1 MQNIMKETPSALE
14 VLNND
19 AQFLTGFGQ
28 RDTHAI
34 TLADGRP
41 NTSLKAGTPY
51 KTISWGDVIA
61 LAQSPRSA
69 PKHRAQFV
77 IPSTYAESDGR
88 AHEVQRARGKFGFL
102 AVDVDSGSPSMAQIE
117 TALGEVLGQCEALI
131 YTSSGATPDRMKWR
145 VLIPLERALA
155 GADYADTQSAF
166 FDLLGAQGIE
176 ADRALERPGQP
187 VFLPNVPPDRR
198 GDDGAP
204 VFYRWKH
211 IRAPRLCLIGSPIE
225 GLRERKRADDARA
238 KAEAEAAREQR
249 ALIRAQHVAAT
260 GDDFEPI
267 AHFNATHT
275 IADLLARYCYARGP
289 KNNWRSPFQTSGS
302 FATQDRGDHWVSVS
316 GSDAAAGLG
325 RDSKGGFRSGDAF
338 DLFAF
343 FEHGG
348 DKRAAVRAYAQEV
361 RPQKPPERH
370 RAPLPLP
377 ALPSV
382 TEARKAVQGAL
393 GAFWKEAQEGD
404 RFHVLKVPTGVG
416 KTRALIELIGRVIR
430 ELRAKGDMRA
440 VMIYAPDHKL
450 NDQILRDFERYAPWV
465 TVMVRRGRPADNPD
479 RPGETMCRNLPAVE
493 RAQSFVLDVSKTVCR
508 GCPFAGDCAY
518 LASQKR
524 QADVYIL
531 PHAALGN
538 KPPATVKE
546 FAQGIAFVAID
557 ESPDMIARAGTV
569 AVAALDGMRATQTAG
584 EWETERSALARE
596 ADLRAWR
603 GQLAKLIA
611 ENGEGPIEADRVELT
626 FTIDDL
632 RAAAKAE
639 WGRKIDDPD
648 RPEDDL
654 AQNKTIKRMARIWR
668 ELADMLEEG
677 RPRTARLVVFND
689 AEAGLSVRVKALK
702 ELHKDIARAP
712 RILLD
717 ATADRRVTEAALG
730 AVDTWREV
738 QADAPHMRIAQDAE
752 QSLSKSMMQADL
764 EGKGSDTARKAA
776 ENNRQKLIQLIRKRW
791 AKFGRQAGAVI
802 TYKATADAIRPHVP
816 EGVTVM
822 HFGAVRGR
830 NDVENVR
837 WLLIAGRMQPSHYD
851 SITMAET
858 LTGLPVEGGFAQIEG
873 QRRWRDDR
881 GEWTETTQARGFTDP
896 MGQACLEA
904 VRDADL
910 MQALGR
916 GRGVN
921 RTEADPLDVLV
932 IGDGFLSVPVH
943 NAAGAWADMTRRNV
957 IEEQLGQGG
966 IAYAGAAAAFTA
978 YGTRLF
984 TSHDAVKK
992 ALQRLGDIPLIDT
1005 YREMSPSPMALVRLK
1020 RSKRAP
1026 DWTEALIDLAQHP
1039 DPRAGIE
1046 AQLGALAAFEVI
1058 DAPTQS
1064 LEREVPLTM
1073 GSHATPSKQG
1083 KQLSSVQENPAPK
1096 ATMQA
1101 KLIVLP
1107 DAEQIDSPLI
1117 RDRIAQPDEK
1127 PRRRNRPVGFWQVIA
1142 GQPFLIWTRRT
1153 GQDLAALIDRQPP
1166 RLAYAGAT

>member
-1 MQNIMKETPSALE
+1 MQNIMKETPSALKA
-14 VLNND
+14 LNND
-19 AQFLTGFGQ
+19 ARFLTGFGQ

-41 NTSLKAGTPY
+41 NTSPKAGTPY
-51 KTISWGDVIA
+51 KKISWGDVIA
-61 LAQSPRSA
+61 LAKTPRSA
-69 PKHRAQFV
+69 PKDRAQFV
-77 IPSTYAESDGR
+77 IFSTYAESDGR
-88 AHEVQRARGKFGFL
+88 AHDVQRQRGKFGFL
-102 AVDVDSGSPSMAQIE
+102 AVDVDSGSPSMAQVE

-145 VLIPLERALA
+145 VLIPLESALA

-204 VFYRWKH
+204 IFYRWKH
-211 IRAPRLCLIGSPIE
+211 IPGPRFCLVGSPIE
-225 GLRERKRADDARA
+225 GLREQKRADDARA
-238 KAEAEAAREQR
+238 KAKAEAAREQR

-275 IADLLARYCYARGP
+275 IADLLARYCYERGP

-316 GSDAAAGLG
+316 GSDAATGLG

-343 FEHGG
+343 FEHDG
-348 DKRAAVRAYAQEV
+348 DKSAAVRAYAQEV
-361 RPQKPPERH
+361 RPQQRPPERP
-370 RAPLPLP
+370 RAPLRLAPLP
-377 ALPSV
+377 TA
-382 TEARKAVQGAL
+382 TEARQAVQEAL
-393 GAFWKEAQEGD
+393 GAFWKQAQEGD
-404 RFHVLKVPTGVG
+404 PFHVLKVPTGVG
-416 KTRALIELIGRVIR
+416 KTRALIEMVGQVIA
-430 ELRAKGDMRA
+430 ELRAQGDMRA
-440 VMIYAPDHKL
+440 VLIYAPDHKL
-450 NDQILRDFERYAPWV
+450 NDQILRDFNRYAPRVLV
-465 TVMVRRGRPADNPD
+465 TVRRGREADNPD
-479 RPGETMCRNLPAVE
+479 RPGEKMCRNLDDVK
-493 RAQSFVLDVSKTVCR
+493 RAQRFLLDVSKTVCR

-557 ESPDMIARAGTV
+557 ESPDMIALARTI
-569 AVAALDGMRATQTAG
+569 AVAALDGMRATQTPG
-584 EWETERSALARE
+584 QWETEGSALARE

-603 GQLAKLIA
+603 GQLATLIA
-611 ENGEGPIEADRVELT
+611 ENGEGPIEADRVELI
-626 FTIDDL
+626 FTVDDL

-648 RPEDDL
+648 RHEDDL
-654 AQNKTIKRMARIWR
+654 AQNKTIKRMWGIWR
-668 ELADMLEEG
+668 ELADMLEQG

-689 AEAGLSVRVKALK
+689 AEAGLSVRVRALK
-702 ELHKDIARAP
+702 AMHEDIARAP

-730 AVDTWREV
+730 AFDTWREV
-738 QADAPHMRIAQDAE
+738 QADAPHMRIAQDAQ
-752 QSLSKSMMQADL
+752 QSLSMSMMQADL
-764 EGKGSDTARKAA
+764 TGEGSDTARKAA
-776 ENNRQKLIQLIRKRW
+776 QNNRQKLIQLIRKRW

-802 TYKATADAIRPHVP
+802 TYKATAEAIRPHVP

-830 NDVENVR
+830 NDVESVR

-851 SITMAET
+851 SITKAET
-858 LTGLPVEGGFAQIEG
+858 LTGLPVEGSSEQMELIEAQ
-873 QRRWRDDR
+873 RLWRDDQ
-881 GEWTETTQARGFTDP
+881 GQWTETTKVRGFTDP
-896 MGQACLEA
+896 MAQACLEA

-921 RTEADPLDVLV
+921 RTEADPLDVMV
-932 IGDGFLSVPVH
+932 IGDGFLSLPVH
-943 NAAGAWADMTRRNV
+943 NAAGAWADMTKRDV
-957 IEEQLGQGG
+957 IEEQLVLGG
-966 IAYAGAAAAFTA
+966 IAYAGAKAAFYA
-978 YGTRLF
+978 YGTELSS
-984 TSHDAVKK
+984 SHDAVKK

-1020 RSKRAP
+1020 RDKRAP

-1039 DPRAGIE
+1039 DARAGIE
-1046 AQLGALAAFEVI
+1046 SQLGELVAFEVI
-1058 DAPTQS
+1058 EAPAQS
-1064 LEREVPLTM
+1064 HERDIPLT
-1073 GSHATPSKQG
+1073 QG
-1083 KQLSSVQENPAPK
+1083 KQPAPPK
-1096 ATMQA
+1096 ASMQA
-1101 KLIVLP
+1101 KRLVILP
-1107 DAEQIDSPLI
+1107 DAEQIDSPLMAE
-1117 RDRIAQPDEK
+1117 RIAQRGK
-1127 PRRRNRPVGFWQVIA
+1127 PATGFEQPRHRPQSLFRVIC
-1142 GQPFLIWTRRT
+1142 GQAFLIWTRRK
-1153 GQDLAALIDRQPP
+1153 GQELAELIAGQPP
-1166 RLAYAGAT
+1166 RITWAVAA